1 MKLRYVALAAAVV
14 FSAPAFA
21 APTPASTF
29 HETTDENIQQP
40 LKQFFG
46 ATYVNPTSKINNV
59 ENESLFSLA
68 VSGTYS
74 FWMAGLSNTGA
85 VGLFSAV
92 LSDGLGNTIKELT
105 YKVSG
110 ETPYYAQY
118 WDNLS
123 LAAGDYKI
131 SIMGSHFRAETG
143 FTAAAAGVQ
152 LDTVAVP
159 GPEAGAGIGALALG
173 GMALYLKRRRKED
186 AATA

>member
-1 MKLRYVALAAAVV
+1 MKLRPL
-14 FSAPAFA
+14 AFA
-21 APTPASTF
+21 ATMAFSPPVFAAPAPVSTF
-29 HETTDENIQQP
+29 HETMDKTVQQP
-40 LKQFFG
+40 LENFFG
-46 ATYVNPTSKINNV
+46 ATYINPTKAENNLEAQSV
-59 ENESLFSLA
+59 FSLA

-74 FWMAGLSNTGA
+74 FWMAGLSNSGA
-85 VGLFSAV
+85 VGIFSAV

-118 WDNLS
+118 WDNLNLS
-123 LAAGDYKI
+123 AGSYSI
-131 SIMGSHFRAETG
+131 SIMGSHFKSAEG

-173 GMALYLKRRRKED
+173 GMALYMRRRRKED
-186 AATA
+186 LSAV